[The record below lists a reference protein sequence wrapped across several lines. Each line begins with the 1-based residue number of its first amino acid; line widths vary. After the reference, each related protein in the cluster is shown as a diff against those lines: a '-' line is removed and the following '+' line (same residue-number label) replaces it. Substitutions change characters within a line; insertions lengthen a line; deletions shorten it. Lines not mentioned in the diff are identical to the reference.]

1 MSVDDDVNVDRARQ
15 GDRDAFA
22 ALVRKYQKRVY
33 ATAFHITGNHGD
45 ADDVAQVAFMRAYR
59 GLSRFD
65 GRADFFTWLYRIVV
79 NVALNQVRARKR
91 TAAEPLDPGG
101 LTERT
106 RPAPGADPARQT
118 EARAEARRV
127 LEALALLAPA
137 LRVTLVLAAI
147 EQMSYKEISLAMAC
161 PEGTVA
167 WRVNQARKLLRQRLA
182 DLSPAEEIDTDELLR
197 RAKHA
202 AAAP

>member
-1 MSVDDDVNVDRARQ
+1 MSADDDVTVERAKR
-15 GDRDAFA
+15 GDREAFG

-33 ATAFHITGNHGD
+33 ATAFHIMGNHLD
-45 ADDVAQVAFMRAYR
+45 ADDVAQEALIRAYR
-59 GLSRFD
+59 GLPRFD

-79 NVALNQVRARKR
+79 NVALNHVRARKR
-91 TAAEPLDPGG
+91 NAAEPLEVGG

-106 RPAPGADPARQT
+106 RPSPGADPARSA

-127 LEALALLAPA
+127 LEALAQLSPT
-137 LRVTLVLAAI
+137 LRVTLILAAV
-147 EQMSYKEISLAMAC
+147 EEMPYKQIALAMEC

-167 WRVNQARKLLRQRLA
+167 WRVNQARKLLRQKLA
-182 DLSPAEEIDTDELLR
+182 DLAPAEEIDTDDLLR

>member
-1 MSVDDDVNVDRARQ
+1 MSADDDATVERAQRGDRA
-15 GDRDAFA
+15 AFG

-45 ADDVAQVAFMRAYR
+45 ADDVAQDAFIRAFR
-59 GLSRFD
+59 GLPGFD

-79 NVALNQVRARKR
+79 NVALNHVRSRKR
-91 TAAEPLDPGG
+91 QSAEPLEVGGAHDRARPGG
-101 LTERT
+101 
-106 RPAPGADPARQT
+106 APDPARNA

-127 LEALALLAPA
+127 LEALAQLSPT
-137 LRVTLVLAAI
+137 LRVTLVLAAV
-147 EQMSYKEISLAMAC
+147 EELPYKHIATVMEC

-167 WRVNQARKLLRQRLA
+167 WRVNQARKLLRQKLA
-182 DLSPAEEIDTDELLR
+182 DVPSAEEIDTDELLR
-197 RAKHA
+197 RAKLA